1 MADGSAF
8 DFHLSRPPL
17 FSNSTQQYSH
27 INSIWYSDC
36 CIIDCLSSNRRH
48 STTWHLETGLL
59 DGNDDDDW
67 RSLSSVCVC
76 VCWIFIISLAN
87 KRTTR
92 NTEKR
97 GKPRL
102 IVSWCHFDFP
112 SSLSARALSFLIIS
126 QCMSKLLLWRDYYHF
141 YRHRHRRLVFSFL
154 FLWSSCRFWATF
166 SRSIAALDWVIAKPM
181 QRITNPPIR
190 VSIPSIA

>member
-1 MADGSAF
+1 MGVPLISI
-8 DFHLSRPPL
+8 SRGCSFFSQLDATILTHHSILL
-17 FSNSTQQYSH
+17 F
-27 INSIWYSDC
+27 SDC

-67 RSLSSVCVC
+67 RSLSGVCVC
-76 VCWIFIISLAN
+76 VCWIIIISLPN

-92 NTEKR
+92 NASKNTEKR

-112 SSLSARALSFLIIS
+112 SSLSTRALSFLIIS
-126 QCMSKLLLWRDYYHF
+126 QCMPKLLLWRDYYHF
-141 YRHRHRRLVFSFL
+141 YRHHRHRRRRFFSFSL
-154 FLWSSCRFWATF
+154 VLV
-166 SRSIAALDWVIAKPM
+166 L
-181 QRITNPPIR
+181 
-190 VSIPSIA
+190 